1 MSRRLFAS
9 ESVTEGH
16 PGKSAD
22 QAGGVV
28 LDALT
33 AQDPADRAP
42 LRRPAVSRDLD
53 PPRPL
58 EV

>member
-1 MSRRLFAS
+1 
-9 ESVTEGH
+9 VTEGH

-22 QAGGVV
+22 QVGGVV

-33 AQDPADRAP
+33 VQDPAGRTP

-53 PPRPL
+53 PLRPM

>member
-22 QAGGVV
+22 QVGGVV

-33 AQDPADRAP
+33 VQDPAGRTP

-53 PPRPL
+53 PLRPM